1 MRAGEGAANG
11 AEVFPVLKI
20 SLTYEQRQKSRLRVR
35 LESGEEVA
43 ISRPRGSVLRAGERV
58 QATNGA
64 TVEIVCAP
72 EKLLHIEADSL
83 ARLAYHLGNRHV
95 PVQVGERFLR
105 IAEDHVLE
113 EMVRKLGAHVTHVEA
128 PFEPESG
135 AYSHQHDE
143 MGHGG
148 RIHDHF
154 HDH

>member
-1 MRAGEGAANG
+1 MRTGEVAAHGAT
-11 AEVFPVLKI
+11 VLPLLKI
-20 SLTYEQRQKSRLRVR
+20 ALTFEQRQKSRLRVR

-43 ISRPRGSVLRAGERV
+43 ISRPRGSVLRGGDTLQTTSGV
-58 QATNGA
+58 S
-64 TVEIVCAP
+64 VEIVSAP
-72 EKLLHIEADSL
+72 ERLLHIEADSL

-95 PVQVGERFLR
+95 PVQVGQGFLR

-113 EMVRKLGAHVTHVEA
+113 TMARKLGARVTHVEA

>member
-1 MRAGEGAANG
+1 
-11 AEVFPVLKI
+11 LKI
-20 SLTYEQRQKSRLRVR
+20 TLTYEQRLKSRLRLR
-35 LESGEEVA
+35 LESGDEIA
-43 ISRPRGSVLRAGERV
+43 ISRPRGSVLRSGDQV
-58 QATNGA
+58 QTASGA
-64 TVEIVCAP
+64 SIEIVSAP

-83 ARLAYHLGNRHV
+83 ARVAYHLGNRHV
-95 PVQVGERFLR
+95 AVQVGEGFLR

-113 EMVRKLGAHVTHVEA
+113 TMVLALGARVTHVEA